1 MDHQRNNER
10 RKREQLLN
18 VAIAAG
24 GSWLL
29 WYLSG
34 PYAGDMGRWLYE
46 SVYSAI
52 WGTPGWFSLRIFER
66 AFVYNPNGSH
76 LQHWLYDYAEYIC
89 PIIATPFLYKL
100 PDMIRA
106 CCRKRLRQIESRLHG
121 EQTKENIG
129 DEIQK
134 ELSQLKEVVDELNNH
149 SCSVSQVASRDNDND
164 AEVITPLRDR
174 AEPSNQSAYSLDYPG
189 RDKKSKRL

>member
-18 VAIAAG
+18 VAVAAG

-100 PDMIRA
+100 PDLIRA
-106 CCRKRLRQIESRLHG
+106 CFCKRLRQIESRLHG
-121 EQTKENIG
+121 GHVEENTG

-134 ELSQLKEVVDELNNH
+134 ELSQLEEVVDELNSH
-149 SCSVSQVASRDNDND
+149 LCPVSQVASRDNSDD
-164 AEVITPLRDR
+164 AAAITPLKDR
-174 AEPSNQSAYSLDYPG
+174 VEPSNQNAYRLDYTR
-189 RDKKSKRL
+189 RDKKTNRL

>member
-1 MDHQRNNER
+1 MGNQRNIEQ

-18 VAIAAG
+18 IAVAAG

-52 WGTPGWFSLRIFER
+52 WGTPGWFSVRFFER

-100 PDMIRA
+100 PDIIRA
-106 CCRKRLRQIESRLHG
+106 CFHKRIRQIESSLHG
-121 EQTKENIG
+121 DQVEKSTE
-129 DEIQK
+129 DEMQK
-134 ELSQLKEVVDELNNH
+134 ELSQLKEVVNELNSH
-149 SCSVSQVASRDNDND
+149 SSSVTQD
-164 AEVITPLRDR
+164 APRNISDDADVITPLRDS
-174 AEPSNQSAYSLDYPG
+174 AAPSNESAYSFDYSR
-189 RDKKSKRL
+189 RDKKSNRL